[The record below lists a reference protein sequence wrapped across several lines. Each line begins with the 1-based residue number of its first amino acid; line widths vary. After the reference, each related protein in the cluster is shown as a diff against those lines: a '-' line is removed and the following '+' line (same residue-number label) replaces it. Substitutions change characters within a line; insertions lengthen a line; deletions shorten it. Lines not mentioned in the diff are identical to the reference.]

1 MKKMNRK
8 QINELMDYDFEAYQ
22 AMYLF
27 KIKDFMSKYS
37 PAEFAIILV
46 NEPNINLAYLTRLK
60 IMMMDFAEIEAYEY
74 SHEIQRFLLNHQT
87 EKEANK
93 Q

>member
-1 MKKMNRK
+1 MKKLNRK
-8 QINELMDYDFEAYQ
+8 QIEKEMDYDFEAYQ

-27 KIKDFMSKYS
+27 KIKDFISKYS
-37 PAEFAIILV
+37 PAEFAIILL
-46 NEPNINLAYLTRLK
+46 NEPNIDLTYLTRLK

-74 SHEIQRFLLNHQT
+74 ALEIQRFLLNHQT

-93 Q
+93 